1 MFITRLRL
9 KKLYNTR
16 DLGGIPAGGG
26 KRIRKGKLVRSGK
39 LSDLPKK
46 TAEALKEFGV
56 TTVFDMRTDR
66 ERNYQPDTLMDG
78 VKYIS
83 HPIITTPIPV
93 LPDERTMRLYMK
105 KESYRLKEEFGDM
118 DAYMTEV
125 YRSILFS
132 DEGQGGL
139 KAFLK
144 CVIEEEGCILWHC
157 GSGKD
162 RAGIGAMLLEG
173 LLGVSERFI
182 YEDYLAS
189 REFWHRKYFWNKV
202 VIFIAPTS
210 VRFKKIFL
218 AMMRLKREYLET
230 VIEEMKA
237 RYGGIVGYCKQV
249 LGITD
254 EDIKL
259 LKEKYLV

>member
-16 DLGGIPAGGG
+16 DLGGIPAKGG
-26 KRIRKGKLVRSGK
+26 KRIKRGKLIRSGK

-46 TAEALKEFGV
+46 TAEALRGFGV
-56 TTVFDMRTDR
+56 TTVFDIRTET
-66 ERNYQPDTLMDG
+66 ERSDHPDTQIEG
-78 VKYIS
+78 VKYYS
-83 HPIITTPIPV
+83 YPIITTPIPV
-93 LPDERTMRLYMK
+93 LPDERTMRLTMK
-105 KESYRLKEEFGDM
+105 KESYRLKKEFEDI
-118 DAYMTEV
+118 DSYMIEV

-132 DEGQGGL
+132 EEAQEGL
-139 KAFLK
+139 KAFLR

-157 GSGKD
+157 ASGKD
-162 RAGIGAMLLEG
+162 RAGICAMLLES
-173 LLGVSERFI
+173 LLGVKEKYI

-202 VIFIAPTS
+202 ALTLAPVS
-210 VRFKKIFL
+210 VRFKKILF
-218 AMMRLKREYLET
+218 AFMSLKREYLET

-237 RYGGIVGYCKQV
+237 RYGGVVGYCKEV

-254 EDIKL
+254 EDIKI
-259 LKEKYLV
+259 LKKKYLV